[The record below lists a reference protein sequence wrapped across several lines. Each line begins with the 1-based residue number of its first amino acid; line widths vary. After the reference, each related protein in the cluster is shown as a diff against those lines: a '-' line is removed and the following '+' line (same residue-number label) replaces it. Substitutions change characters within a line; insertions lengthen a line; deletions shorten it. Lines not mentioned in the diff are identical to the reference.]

1 MDWNIFI
8 GTFLTVF
15 LAEMGDK
22 TQLAALA
29 ISSQN
34 KSTGSILVAVILAL
48 TLAGGLGV
56 LAGKYLSTFVNPDW
70 IRYGSG
76 IMFVMIGL
84 WILFYGK
91 IQTNY

>member
-1 MDWNIFI
+1 MDWKLFI

-34 KSTGSILVAVILAL
+34 KSTGSILFAVISALAV
-48 TLAGGLGV
+48 AGTIGV
-56 LAGKYLSTFVNPDW
+56 LAGRYLASIINPEW

-76 IMFVMIGL
+76 VLFLLIGI
-84 WILFYGK
+84 WILFFGR
-91 IQTNY
+91 IETV

>member
-1 MDWNIFI
+1 MDWKLFI

-34 KSTGSILVAVILAL
+34 KSTGPILFAVILAL
-48 TLAGGLGV
+48 ALAGGIGV
-56 LAGKYLSTFVNPDW
+56 LAGKYLSTLINPEW

-76 IMFVMIGL
+76 VLFLVIGV
-84 WILFYGK
+84 WILVFGK
-91 IQTNY
+91 IQPIP